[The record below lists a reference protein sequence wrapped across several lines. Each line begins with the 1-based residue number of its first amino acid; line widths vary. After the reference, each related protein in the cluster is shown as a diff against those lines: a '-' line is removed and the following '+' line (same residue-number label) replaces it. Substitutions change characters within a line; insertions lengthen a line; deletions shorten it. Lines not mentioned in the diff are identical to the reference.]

1 MNSNRK
7 RVVGLLIATF
17 IFLSGAAWGQDI
29 RDRMSA
35 RLPAI
40 VALKA
45 AGVVGENNQGYL
57 TVLKPPTD
65 KQALIDA
72 ENQDRRIVYDDIA
85 KKKNTSPELVGRRR
99 AMQIAKKADPGFWI
113 QDAKGKWVKK

>member
-7 RVVGLLIATF
+7 LVVGLLIATF

-29 RDRMSA
+29 KDRMRA

-40 VALKA
+40 VALKS

-65 KQALIDA
+65 KQALIEA
-72 ENQDRRIVYDDIA
+72 ENRDRRMIYEAIA
-85 KKKNTSPELVGRRR
+85 KKQNTSPELVGRRR
-99 AMQIAKKADPGFWI
+99 AMQIAGKADPGSWI